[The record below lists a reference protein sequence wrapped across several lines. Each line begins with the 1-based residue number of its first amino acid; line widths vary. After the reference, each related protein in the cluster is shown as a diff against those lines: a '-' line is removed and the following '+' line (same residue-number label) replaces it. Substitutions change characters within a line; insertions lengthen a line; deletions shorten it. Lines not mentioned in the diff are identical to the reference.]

1 MGTITGLGHVGLH
14 VRDLD
19 RAKAFYRDVLG
30 LTVTDEDPERGM
42 VFMSARPDE
51 EHHELLLL
59 GGRDTPDGAIH
70 LQQIAFRCDSLED
83 VIEFSQRFAE
93 HDVPLDMVVSHG
105 NAVGIYFFDPEQ
117 NRCEVYWQ
125 TGLPARQPYLESVD
139 LTQRPEDIL
148 RSVRASVARNGAG
161 GYVDDSLLA
170 GQHIEAP
177 T

>member
-1 MGTITGLGHVGLH
+1 MRVAA
-14 VRDLD
+14 V
-19 RAKAFYRDVLG
+19 
-30 LTVTDEDPERGM
+30 
-42 VFMSARPDE
+42 
-51 EHHELLLL
+51 
-59 GGRDTPDGAIH
+59 
-70 LQQIAFRCDSLED
+70 
-83 VIEFSQRFAE
+83 
-93 HDVPLDMVVSHG
+93 VVSHG

-139 LTQRPEDIL
+139 LTERPADIL